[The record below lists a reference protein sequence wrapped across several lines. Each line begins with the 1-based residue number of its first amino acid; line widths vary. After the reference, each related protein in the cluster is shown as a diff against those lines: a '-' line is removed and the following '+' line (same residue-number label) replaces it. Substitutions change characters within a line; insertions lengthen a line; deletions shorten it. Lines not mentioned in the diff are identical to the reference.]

1 MRLRIGIV
9 GDRNP
14 GFEPH
19 LITDDMFAHAAED
32 SRIDIDPHWLST
44 DQVTEQALQNCAG
57 LWIAPGSP
65 YRSLDGALAAIR
77 FARENR
83 VPLGG
88 ACGGFQHVVLE
99 YARNVLGFSNAVHAE
114 YDPPAGSRQILTRL
128 SCSPA
133 GAELP
138 ITLSPGSLAANTY
151 GTTDIVE
158 RYYCTFGVNPEYRNQ
173 LGDLRISGWDDANE
187 PRVVELPGHPYFLAT
202 LFVPRSMPG
211 SPHPLAMGFL
221 QAAHQREMVSTGSRG
236 W

>member
-1 MRLRIGIV
+1 MRLRIGIA

-19 LITDDMFAHAAED
+19 PITDAMLAHAAAA
-32 SRIDIDPHWLST
+32 SGIDIDVQWLPT
-44 DQVTEQALQNCAG
+44 DQVTEEALQDFAG

-77 FARENR
+77 LARENR

-99 YARNVLGFSNAVHAE
+99 YARNVLGFSDAVHAE
-114 YDPPAGSRQILTRL
+114 YDPPAGSRQILSRL

-138 ITLSPGSLAANTY
+138 IRLSPGSLAANIY
-151 GTTDIVE
+151 GTTAIVE
-158 RYYCTFGVNPEYRNQ
+158 RYYCSFGVNPEYRNR
-173 LGDLRISGWDDANE
+173 LGDLRISGWDEANE
-187 PRVVELPGHPYFLAT
+187 PRIVELPSHPYFLAT
-202 LFVPRSMPG
+202 LFVPRSKPG

-221 QAAHQREMVSTGSRG
+221 QAALQREM
-236 W
+236 